1 MTRIC
6 QCTRANG
13 TLYALILT
21 CLVSQMLAAEL
32 ECVLAQL
39 SRAIRDARPAVVGV
53 IAALGVSYL
62 LTSRQLL

>member
-13 TLYALILT
+13 TLNALILT

-53 IAALGVSYL
+53 VAAL
-62 LTSRQLL
+62 